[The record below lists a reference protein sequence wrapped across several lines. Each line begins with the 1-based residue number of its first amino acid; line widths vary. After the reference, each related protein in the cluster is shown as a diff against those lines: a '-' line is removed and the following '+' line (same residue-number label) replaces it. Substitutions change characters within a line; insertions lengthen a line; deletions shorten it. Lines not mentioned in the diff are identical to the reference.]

1 AKATLC
7 LPSRRAGR
15 GWGWGVMT
23 VVSIT
28 NYADM
33 ISSLIPLEKLVLE
46 GYLAGLRSAGWNGD
60 ECVVCFTYAALGR
73 FL

>member
-1 AKATLC
+1 
-7 LPSRRAGR
+7 
-15 GWGWGVMT
+15 MT

-33 ISSLIPLEKLVLE
+33 ISSLITLEKLVLE